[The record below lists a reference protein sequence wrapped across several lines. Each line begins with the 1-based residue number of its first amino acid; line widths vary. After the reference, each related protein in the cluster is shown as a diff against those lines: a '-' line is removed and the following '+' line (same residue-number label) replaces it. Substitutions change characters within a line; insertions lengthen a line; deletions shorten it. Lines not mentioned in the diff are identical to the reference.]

1 MSSIS
6 DTLFMIKYDF
16 FKKEDIPQYAIVK
29 IITIINMACLIED
42 IKTLNRAW
50 VMKYDIY
57 PLNNNNLGG
66 YWEYSKIH
74 DKIAIEQGLK

>member
-29 IITIINMACLIED
+29 IITIINMACLID
-42 IKTLNRAW
+42 NYF
-50 VMKYDIY
+50 KYFG
-57 PLNNNNLGG
+57 NLACNLAC
-66 YWEYSKIH
+66 SNH
-74 DKIAIEQGLK
+74 AHNSLCFLS

>member
-1 MSSIS
+1 
-6 DTLFMIKYDF
+6 
-16 FKKEDIPQYAIVK
+16 
-29 IITIINMACLIED
+29 MACLIED
-42 IKTLNRAW
+42 IKTLKRTW

>member
-42 IKTLNRAW
+42 IKTLKRTW

-57 PLNNNNLGG
+57 PLNNNLGG

>member
-6 DTLFMIKYDF
+6 NTLFMIKYDF

-42 IKTLNRAW
+42 IKTLKRTW

-74 DKIAIEQGLK
+74 DEIAIEQGLK